1 MWSSEPPRR
10 RCLRALL
17 LPVALAPAACGFR
30 LRGSA
35 ELPFE
40 QGLDTRSR
48 ADFERIFRAQAPLFP
63 AATLGLPALSAPVGM
78 AQGLPV
84 GVQLMASRFRED
96 LLLDA
101 AEVLEARFPGAGP
114 IDPRA

>member
-40 QGLDTRSR
+40 TLFVSFPPASATGAEFVRLLRVQGGTRLVDK
-48 ADFERIFRAQAPLFP
+48 ATDAHAPLEVH
-63 AATLGLPALSAPVGM
+63 AERRAKGTLGFH
-78 AQGLPV
+78 
-84 GVQLMASRFRED
+84 R
-96 LLLDA
+96 
-101 AEVLEARFPGAGP
+101 PGP
-114 IDPRA
+114 PPQ